1 MDTQEVRL
9 ERMTRVEAWERIESG
24 AARVAIVP
32 TGSIEQHLEH
42 LTMGHDIRSATAVAE
57 AVARRVYPA
66 AIVAEP
72 LRAGISEHHMAYR
85 FGSVTLK
92 PGTFHS
98 VVWDACDS
106 FVRHG
111 IEHIL
116 ILNGHGGNVAPMRG
130 VVNQFRRY
138 FGASIHFHSYWDFLP
153 GDVAADGLVTGSVPG
168 HAQEFETAMALHM
181 FPDTVRIDAQALSTD
196 EGVRVATA
204 KSGEKLLE
212 AIVAALTTQVE
223 AMASGDAPSE
233 IDGL

>member
-1 MDTQEVRL
+1 MDAKEVRL

-24 AARVAIVP
+24 GACVAIIP

-57 AVARRVYPA
+57 AVARRVYPS

-72 LRAGISEHHMAYR
+72 LRAGISEHHMAHR

-111 IEHIL
+111 MEHVL

-138 FGASIHFHSYWDFLP
+138 FDAGIHFHSYWDFLP
-153 GDVAADGLVTGSVPG
+153 PEVAEECLVTGSVPG

-181 FPDTVRIDAQALSTD
+181 FPDTVRVHTQALSTD
-196 EGVRVATA
+196 EGVRAATA
-204 KSGEKLLE
+204 ASGEGLLE
-212 AIVAALTTQVE
+212 AIVAALATHVE
-223 AMASGDAPSE
+223 SMARGDAPAE

>member
-1 MDTQEVRL
+1 MATREVRI

-24 AARVAIVP
+24 DARVAILP

-57 AVARRVYPA
+57 AVATRVYPA
-66 AIVAEP
+66 ALVAEA
-72 LRAGISEHHMAYR
+72 LRAGISEHHMAHR
-85 FGSVTLK
+85 FGSITLK

-106 FVRHG
+106 FARHG

-138 FGASIHFHSYWDFLP
+138 FGANIHFHSYWDFLP
-153 GDVAADGLVTGSVPG
+153 REVAEGSLVTGNVPG

-181 FPDTVRIDAQALSTD
+181 FPDTVRADAREHSDD
-196 EGVRVATA
+196 EGVRAATA
-204 KSGEKLLE
+204 ESGARLLE
-212 AIVAALTTQVE
+212 AIVEQLATHVR
-223 AMASGDAPSE
+223 AMAAGEAPAA